1 MTDTED
7 VIATLNNLIE
17 TSRDGEEGFRSSAE
31 NVDDTQL
38 KAFFIR
44 RSQEVGNSVRE
55 LQDMVRSLGGEPA
68 TSTTIGGALH
78 RRWIDLKTAIT
89 SNDTVAVLNEAERGE
104 DVALKAYREAAELD
118 LPAQV
123 RFVLLH
129 QLEGAKRNHDEV
141 KRLRDLARAT
151 VE

>member
-1 MTDTED
+1 MTDFED
-7 VIATLNNLIE
+7 IISTLNHLIE

-31 NVDDTQL
+31 NVDDPQL

-55 LQDMVRSLGGEPA
+55 LQDLVRSLGGEPA
-68 TSTTIGGALH
+68 TSSTISGALH

-89 SNDTVAVLNEAERGE
+89 SNDIVAVLNETERGE
-104 DVALKAYREAAELD
+104 DVALKAYREAVEID

-123 RFVLLH
+123 RLVVIR
-129 QLEGAKRNHDEV
+129 QLEGAQRNHDEV